1 MLTDHLPAWMA
12 DYVTET
18 ANELQ
23 VSTDAVALLS
33 LGALSAA
40 VNGGANVQPV
50 NDWKEPV
57 ALYTLAL
64 LASGEGKSP
73 VFGRLLDPVEKA
85 YETATGISGASD
97 PKYQTIRNRVNQRV
111 LKATETKL
119 LRQVLA
125 GSLTAEEMTAE
136 LNMVERGFSQFGNSM
151 NVPLR
156 VLTDVTPAA
165 LIDALASNEGRVV
178 LATPEAEGLM
188 NFRGGSMEGLLKSHG
203 GEKLTQSRRG
213 MGEVTIKRPVMT
225 MMLAMQPSVLG
236 KLGSDMVNRGV
247 MPRFLISYPESKMG
261 QRQSLTVLTT
271 DETADEYY
279 DHMVGI
285 VEKYSARE
293 VRTIGFENL
302 ARREIGSWRE
312 EIEPMLAP
320 GAELGAIDAWG
331 SKVRGG
337 HFIRLAALLAI
348 ANDRE
353 MVTIADCTAA
363 KAILRALIVDA
374 RRAFGDMGASFASDD
389 TVHLMGI
396 VSSKLNGEPFTKRDI
411 VRRSNRFT
419 DFPDRCSDALD
430 RAVEHG
436 LLTEGRRGKV
446 VTYQEVR

>member
-50 NDWKEPV
+50 NEWIEPV

-73 VFGRLLDPVEKA
+73 VFNRLLDPVEKA
-85 YETATGISGASD
+85 YETATGITKASD
-97 PKYQTIRNRVNQRV
+97 PKYQSIRNRMNQKMIRQ
-111 LKATETKL
+111 TEVKVM
-119 LRQVLA
+119 RQVQAGQLTIEEAVAEVALA
-125 GSLTAEEMTAE
+125 
-136 LNMVERGFSQFGNSM
+136 ERSVSQFGHSTA
-151 NVPLR
+151 VPLR

-165 LIDALASNEGRVV
+165 LIDALSQNEGRVV

-261 QRQSLTVLTT
+261 QRQSLTHLTT

-279 DHMVGI
+279 DHMVAI
-285 VEKYSARE
+285 VEKFSARE
-293 VRTIGFENL
+293 VRTIAFENL

-320 GAELGAIDAWG
+320 GAELGSIDAWG

-353 MVTIADCTAA
+353 MVTIADCLAA

-374 RRAFGDMGASFASDD
+374 RRAFGDMGASFADD
-389 TVHLMGI
+389 DMVHLMSI
-396 VSSKLNGEPFTKRDI
+396 VTGKLGGRAFTKRDI

-419 DFPDRCSDALD
+419 DFPQRCADALE
-430 RAVEHG
+430 RAVADG
-436 LLTEGRRGKV
+436 FLVLDGRTYREV
-446 VTYQEVR
+446 V